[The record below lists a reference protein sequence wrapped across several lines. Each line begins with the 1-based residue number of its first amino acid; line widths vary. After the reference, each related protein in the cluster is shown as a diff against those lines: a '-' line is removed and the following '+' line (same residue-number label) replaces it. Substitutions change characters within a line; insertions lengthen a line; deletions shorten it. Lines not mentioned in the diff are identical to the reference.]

1 MHTKDLKVTLDISS
15 AGPLSE
21 ADSALLDMVNRTQAV
36 IHFTVDGTIIE
47 ANKNFLAAVE
57 YRAEDVAG
65 NHHRIFVDPE
75 YARSSDYSR
84 FWERL
89 REGHSF
95 SDQFPRRTRTGRRLW
110 IQATY
115 APVFDESRKVIRVV
129 KIATDITER
138 REAIEDVA
146 KALDRLR
153 DGDLT
158 HRVKVSK
165 LPDVGILGEAFN
177 NTVEGWNA
185 LLGRVSSVT
194 GTVRKISD
202 QVQLSS
208 ENLSERTSTQSAA
221 LSQTAATVEQLTE
234 TVRVASEEAQRA
246 NVIASTSSSKT
257 EGSSRLV
264 EEVMEAM
271 TLIQKSSGRISNI
284 VTAIDA
290 ISVQTNLLALNAAIE
305 AARAG
310 PAGRGFA
317 VVASEVRQLAQ
328 RSSDSAREIAELIA
342 ESARHVSDGV
352 DLVNRAGQDLGEIF
366 DGVGGLSEIVGRI
379 AHGFSDQSATL
390 SQINSAICQLD
401 RVTQENAEMVV
412 QSTSA
417 SRLLSQASASLAGEI
432 DSFHTDATAK
442 AGGPQPLRSQN
453 DTQRNGAAAYPG
465 FNGNGLAH

>member
-1 MHTKDLKVTLDISS
+1 MHKWDLKVTLDISS
-15 AGPLSE
+15 APALST
-21 ADSALLDMVNRTQAV
+21 ADCALLDMVNRTQAV
-36 IHFTVDGTIIE
+36 IHFTVDGNIIE
-47 ANKNFLAAVE
+47 ANENFLAAVE
-57 YRAEDVAG
+57 YRSEDIVG
-65 NHHRIFVDPE
+65 RHHQIFVDAD
-75 YARSSDYSR
+75 YARSSEYTR
-84 FWERL
+84 FWQRL

-95 SDQFPRRTRTGRRLW
+95 SDQFPRRTRSGKRLW

-115 APVFDESRKVIRVV
+115 APVFDEFHKVARVV

-146 KALDRLR
+146 HALGRLR

-158 HRVKVSK
+158 HRITVSK
-165 LPDVGILGEAFN
+165 LPDVALLCEAFN
-177 NTVEGWNA
+177 NTVEDWNA
-185 LLGRVSSVT
+185 LLGRVSAVT
-194 GTVRKISD
+194 GTVRGISD
-202 QVQLSS
+202 QVQGSS

-221 LSQTAATVEQLTE
+221 LSQTAAAVEQLTE
-234 TVRVASEEAQRA
+234 TMRTASEEAQRA
-246 NVIASTSSSKT
+246 NVIAGKSSSMT
-257 EGSSRLV
+257 EGSSKLV
-264 EEVMEAM
+264 DEVMEAM

-290 ISVQTNLLALNAAIE
+290 ISVQPNLLALNAAIE

-366 DGVGGLSEIVGRI
+366 TGVGGLSDIVGRI

-412 QSTSA
+412 QSASA
-417 SRLLSQASASLAGEI
+417 SKLLSQASASLASEI
-432 DSFHTDATAK
+432 ATFHIE
-442 AGGPQPLRSQN
+442 GGQQGAASYRFGSGP
-453 DTQRNGAAAYPG
+453 DTQPNGAYAYPG
-465 FNGNGLAH
+465 FNGKGTTH

>member
-1 MHTKDLKVTLDISS
+1 MTLDISP
-15 AGPLSE
+15 ATVLSE

-47 ANKNFLAAVE
+47 ANENFLAAVE
-57 YRAEDVAG
+57 YRAEDVIG
-65 NHHRIFVDPE
+65 RHHQIFIDAE
-75 YARSSDYSR
+75 YARSGDYTR
-84 FWERL
+84 FWQRL
-89 REGHSF
+89 REGQSF
-95 SDQFPRRTRTGRRLW
+95 TDQFPRRTRTGRRLW

-115 APVFDESRKVIRVV
+115 APVFDEFRKVTRVV
-129 KIATDITER
+129 KVATDITER

-146 KALDRLR
+146 HALARLR

-158 HRVKVSK
+158 HRIQVSK
-165 LPDVGILGEAFN
+165 LPDVALLGEAFN
-177 NTVEGWNA
+177 NTIEDWNA
-185 LLGRVSSVT
+185 LLGRVSAVT
-194 GTVRKISD
+194 GTVRGISD
-202 QVQLSS
+202 QVQVSS

-221 LSQTAATVEQLTE
+221 LSQTAAAVEQLTE
-234 TVRVASEEAQRA
+234 TMRTAAEEAQRA
-246 NVIASTSSSKT
+246 NVIAGKSSSMT
-257 EGSSRLV
+257 EGSSKLV
-264 EEVMEAM
+264 DEVMEAM

-366 DGVGGLSEIVGRI
+366 TGVGGLSEIVGRI

-412 QSTSA
+412 QGASA
-417 SRLLSQASASLAGEI
+417 SRLLSQASASLASEI
-432 DSFHTDATAK
+432 STFQISAGAQAAAPLAFDPGKDA
-442 AGGPQPLRSQN
+442 
-453 DTQRNGAAAYPG
+453 QRNGAYA
-465 FNGNGLAH
+465 FQSLNGKGTTH

>member
-1 MHTKDLKVTLDISS
+1 
-15 AGPLSE
+15 
-21 ADSALLDMVNRTQAV
+21 MVNRTQAV

-47 ANKNFLAAVE
+47 ANGNFLAAVD
-57 YRAEDVAG
+57 YRAEDVVG
-65 NHHRIFVDPE
+65 KHHRIFVDPD
-75 YARSSDYSR
+75 YARSSDYAR
-84 FWERL
+84 FWDRL
-89 REGHSF
+89 RDGHSF
-95 SDQFPRRTRTGRRLW
+95 TDQFPRRTRTGRRLW

-115 APVFDESRKVIRVV
+115 APVFDEFRKVTRVV
-129 KIATDITER
+129 KVATDITER

-146 KALDRLR
+146 HALGRLR

-165 LPDVGILGEAFN
+165 LPDIALLGEAFN
-177 NTVEGWNA
+177 NTIEGWNA

-194 GTVRKISD
+194 GTIRTISD

-221 LSQTAATVEQLTE
+221 LSQTAAAVEQLTE
-234 TVRVASEEAQRA
+234 TVRIASEEAQRA
-246 NVIASTSSSKT
+246 NALAATSSSKT
-257 EGSSRLV
+257 EGSSRRV
-264 EEVMEAM
+264 DEVMQAM

-401 RVTQENAEMVV
+401 RVTQENADLVV
-412 QSTSA
+412 QSAQA
-417 SRLLSQASASLAGEI
+417 SRLLAQTSASLAGEVGNFHI
-432 DSFHTDATAK
+432 DAAPQAPVSQPVDASRDPRRTLS
-442 AGGPQPLRSQN
+442 GF
-453 DTQRNGAAAYPG
+453 YPG
-465 FNGNGLAH
+465 LNGNGNGLAH

>member
-1 MHTKDLKVTLDISS
+1 MTLDISS
-15 AGPLSE
+15 ATALSE

-36 IHFTVDGTIIE
+36 IQFTADGTIIE
-47 ANKNFLAAVE
+47 ANDNFLAAVE
-57 YRAEDVAG
+57 YRSEDIVG
-65 NHHRIFVDPE
+65 RHHQIFVDAE
-75 YARSSDYSR
+75 YARSGDYTR
-84 FWERL
+84 FWQRL
-89 REGHSF
+89 REGQSF
-95 SDQFPRRTRTGRRLW
+95 SDQFPRRTRSGKRLW

-115 APVFDESRKVIRVV
+115 APVFDETRKVTRVV
-129 KIATDITER
+129 KVATDITER
-138 REAIEDVA
+138 REAVEDVA
-146 KALDRLR
+146 HALSRLR

-158 HRVKVSK
+158 CRVKVSK
-165 LPDVGILGEAFN
+165 LPDIALLGEAFN
-177 NTVEGWNA
+177 NTIDDWNA
-185 LLGRVSSVT
+185 LLGRVSTVT
-194 GTVRKISD
+194 ETVQGISG
-202 QVQLSS
+202 QVLNSS

-221 LSQTAATVEQLTE
+221 LSQTAAAVEQLTE
-234 TVRVASEEAQRA
+234 TMRTASEEAQRA
-246 NVIASTSSSKT
+246 NVIASQSSSKT
-257 EGSSRLV
+257 EGSSKLV
-264 EEVMEAM
+264 DDVMEAM

-366 DGVGGLSEIVGRI
+366 TGVGDLSEIVGRI

-412 QSTSA
+412 QSASA
-417 SRLLSQASASLAGEI
+417 SKLLSQASASLSSEISTFHIDGAAQQAAPFAAGSGAEKQ
-432 DSFHTDATAK
+432 S
-442 AGGPQPLRSQN
+442 
-453 DTQRNGAAAYPG
+453 NGAYAYQTL
-465 FNGNGLAH
+465 NGKQRTH